1 MKAVMMS
8 VRFLTNAFGNILN
21 VVVISL
27 LKGAFSSQVGR
38 PLMTSRPRKGK
49 PRNYFLKKEL

>member
-8 VRFLTNAFGNILN
+8 VRFLTNAFGNVLN

-27 LKGAFSSQVGR
+27 LKGAFTSQV
-38 PLMTSRPRKGK
+38 S
-49 PRNYFLKKEL
+49 FLRSNT

>member
-8 VRFLTNAFGNILN
+8 VRFLTNAFGNVLN

-27 LKGAFSSQVGR
+27 LKGAFTSQVSF
-38 PLMTSRPRKGK
+38 L
-49 PRNYFLKKEL
+49 RNNT